1 VSGIEIGTANV
12 GEIALETRGNRMVIA
27 IASGIGIRLRLAAL
41 SRDEEVS
48 VEDVQ
53 LVDVNARS
61 EPPRPRV
68 RMVGIVQK
76 LISGPLSNDNN
87 AWASAAS

>member
-1 VSGIEIGTANV
+1 
-12 GEIALETRGNRMVIA
+12 M
-27 IASGIGIRLRLAAL
+27 
-41 SRDEEVS
+41 
-48 VEDVQ
+48 EDVQ

-68 RMVGIVQK
+68 RKVGIVQK